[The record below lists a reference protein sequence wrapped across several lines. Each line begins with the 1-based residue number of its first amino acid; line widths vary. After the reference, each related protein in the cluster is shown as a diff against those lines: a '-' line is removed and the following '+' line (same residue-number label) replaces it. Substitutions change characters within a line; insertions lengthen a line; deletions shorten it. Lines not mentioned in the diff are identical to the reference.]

1 MAVRNFLENRLGK
14 EVEVCCEGITV
25 SGKATKVEGN
35 VLHLEKDGVTAY
47 VNIEK
52 IIIVW
57 DSQEKK
63 AHSRALFRNLNS
75 VFGAGL
81 GRARRSRLTPGGRRL
96 IGAALFGPARR
107 CACSRLSG
115 FSNLSDLSK

>member
-57 DSQEKK
+57 DREKK
-63 AHSRALFRNLNS
+63 EAL
-75 VFGAGL
+75 
-81 GRARRSRLTPGGRRL
+81 PGF
-96 IGAALFGPARR
+96 I
-107 CACSRLSG
+107 SQ
-115 FSNLSDLSK
+115 SK

>member
-14 EVEVCCEGITV
+14 EVEVCCVWITV

-63 AHSRALFRNLNS
+63 AHS
-75 VFGAGL
+75 
-81 GRARRSRLTPGGRRL
+81 PGF
-96 IGAALFGPARR
+96 I
-107 CACSRLSG
+107 SQ
-115 FSNLSDLSK
+115 SK

>member
-1 MAVRNFLENRLGK
+1 MPVRNFLENRLGK
-14 EVEVCCEGITV
+14 EVEVCCEVITV

-63 AHSRALFRNLNS
+63 AHS
-75 VFGAGL
+75 
-81 GRARRSRLTPGGRRL
+81 PGF
-96 IGAALFGPARR
+96 I
-107 CACSRLSG
+107 SQ
-115 FSNLSDLSK
+115 SK

>member
-14 EVEVCCEGITV
+14 EVEVCCQGITIT
-25 SGKATKVEGN
+25 GKATKVEGD

-63 AHSRALFRNLNS
+63 AHS
-75 VFGAGL
+75 
-81 GRARRSRLTPGGRRL
+81 PGF
-96 IGAALFGPARR
+96 I
-107 CACSRLSG
+107 SQ
-115 FSNLSDLSK
+115 SK